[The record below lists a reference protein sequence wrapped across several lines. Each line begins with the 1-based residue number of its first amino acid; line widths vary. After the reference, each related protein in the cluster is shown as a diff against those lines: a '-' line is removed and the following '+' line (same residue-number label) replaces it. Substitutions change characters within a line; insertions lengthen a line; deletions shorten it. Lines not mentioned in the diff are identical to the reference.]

1 MKIKKRKQKIEKD
14 SEKENQIEKK
24 DTVGTLKKNK

>member
-24 DTVGTLKKNK
+24 DTAGTLKKNK